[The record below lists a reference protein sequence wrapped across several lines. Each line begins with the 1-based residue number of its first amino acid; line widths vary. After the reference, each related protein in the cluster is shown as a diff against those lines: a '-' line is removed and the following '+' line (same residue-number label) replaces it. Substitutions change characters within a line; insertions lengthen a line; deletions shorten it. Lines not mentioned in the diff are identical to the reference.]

1 MNTQQ
6 EACSAEGQLCK
17 SLKSDPNRFA
27 ALSSRRHVV
36 VTTLSTAV
44 AALDANFWVQGRRNR
59 ADATDV
65 AASAT
70 PESGPACARRGKDP
84 ANGAGIR
91 PLAGS
96 ARRGAMRSSAF
107 INLQPRGDFRGR
119 GHSPLSAA
127 LAP

>member
-6 EACSAEGQLCK
+6 EARSAEGQLCK

-27 ALSSRRHVV
+27 ALSSRRHAA

-44 AALDANFWVQGRRNR
+44 AALDANFRVQGRRNR

-65 AASAT
+65 AASAA
-70 PESGPACARRGKDP
+70 PESGSACARRGKDP

-96 ARRGAMRSSAF
+96 ARRGAVRQKRLLIYNHAVIF
-107 INLQPRGDFRGR
+107 AVVVIVR
-119 GHSPLSAA
+119 
-127 LAP
+127 